1 MSEREQVIAVGVAPG
16 DITLD
21 LGDLHPSG
29 QGAFRIRC
37 AFDPGTG
44 RVSSAT
50 PIPGLLHRGAEKLL
64 EVRDYRSG
72 LMLAN
77 RHDWLSAI
85 TSEVTMA
92 VAAETLL
99 GLTVPPRATWLR
111 TALCEINR
119 TMAGILHLA
128 GAATLPGRGVAAH
141 EVPGMGAREAWQN
154 VVESI
159 SGGRIHAMVTRIG
172 GLAADAPVDWNDQ
185 IDVALALTREQL
197 PALTSAALDAVAGDH
212 VGVLSNE
219 DARAYAVSGPVARAS
234 GLDIDLRR
242 DEPLLAYPQLAD
254 VVTVVT
260 RTEGDAAARYTVL
273 AEQIAADLA
282 VIEACL
288 DRLPDGDIAVPL
300 PKVVRAPE
308 GVAYAR
314 LEAVAGIN
322 GVLLVSTGETT
333 PWRVRLRTASYANAQ
348 ALMVALPGTAL
359 SDLPGAIGSFLTI
372 TGDIDH

>member
-1 MSEREQVIAVGVAPG
+1 
-16 DITLD
+16 
-21 LGDLHPSG
+21 
-29 QGAFRIRC
+29 
-37 AFDPGTG
+37 
-44 RVSSAT
+44 
-50 PIPGLLHRGAEKLL
+50 
-64 EVRDYRSG
+64 
-72 LMLAN
+72 MLAN

-92 VAAETLL
+92 IAAESLL

-119 TMAGILHLA
+119 VMAGLLHLA
-128 GAATLPGRGVAAH
+128 GAATLPGRGVASH
-141 EVPGMGAREAWQN
+141 EVPGMAAREAWQS
-154 VVESI
+154 VVEKI

-172 GLAADAPVDWNDQ
+172 GLAADAPPGWDDD
-185 IDVALALTREQL
+185 IATALTLTRDQL
-197 PALTSAALDAVAGDH
+197 PSLTAAALTAVAGAN
-212 VGVLSNE
+212 VAVLSHE
-219 DARAYAVSGPVARAS
+219 DALAYAVSGPVARAS

-242 DEPLLAYPQLAD
+242 DEPLLAYPDLAD
-254 VVTVVT
+254 VIQVVT
-260 RTEGDAAARYTVL
+260 RTEGDATARYSVL
-273 AEQIAADLA
+273 AEQVAADLA
-282 VIEACL
+282 VIEACM

-314 LEAVAGIN
+314 IEAVGGIN

-348 ALMVALPGTAL
+348 AMTAALPGTQL
-359 SDLPGAIGSFLTI
+359 TDLPAAIGSFFTI